1 MNPDVV
7 ENEEIKDNVT
17 LNQKELQ
24 GIFLFIDDREE
35 GEETVIMG
43 ISNSCLPAGTRT
55 KVIAPA

>member
-7 ENEEIKDNVT
+7 ENEEIKDNVM

-24 GIFLFIDDREE
+24 GTFLFIDDREE

-43 ISNSCLPAGTRT
+43 ISNSVFLPVLEQR
-55 KVIAPA
+55 